1 MSRILPLLWRKGK
14 NPNMKRI
21 LIADSSKV
29 NLTIARQT
37 LSADYITDWTMSGS
51 ETMRYLIKVLPDL
64 ILIDLHL
71 PDINGIEL
79 MQQIHS
85 IPSLSKTPIM
95 ILSDSSSK
103 ETEIECIEKGAADY
117 ISKPYIKK
125 IMLGRIARMLELE
138 DYRKN
143 LEDVIKS
150 KTRQIEHM
158 QNKIILSFANIIESR
173 DDSTG
178 QHVKRTSAFVKS
190 VVYAMKK
197 HGYYTDILSNQ
208 YIESICQSAPLHDI
222 GKISISDTILC
233 KPGKLTPEEFE
244 IMKSHTTAGG
254 KILSETL
261 TGIEGE
267 NYLMLAKDMAM
278 YHHEKWNGTGYPR
291 GLSGQDIPLCARIM
305 AVADVFDA
313 LISKRCYKEA
323 MPLDK
328 AFAIISESKGTQF
341 EPCIVDTFLDIRPE
355 IEDISYVSASADSE

>member
-1 MSRILPLLWRKGK
+1 
-14 NPNMKRI
+14 MKRI

-37 LSADYITDWTMSGS
+37 LSADYITDWTMSGA

-117 ISKPYIKK
+117 ISKPYIQK
-125 IMLGRIARMLELE
+125 IMLGRIARILELE

-278 YHHEKWNGTGYPR
+278 YHHEKWNGTGYPK
-291 GLSGQDIPLCARIM
+291 GLSGQNIPLCARIM

-323 MPLDK
+323 MPIDK
-328 AFAIISESKGTQF
+328 AFEIIKESKGTQF